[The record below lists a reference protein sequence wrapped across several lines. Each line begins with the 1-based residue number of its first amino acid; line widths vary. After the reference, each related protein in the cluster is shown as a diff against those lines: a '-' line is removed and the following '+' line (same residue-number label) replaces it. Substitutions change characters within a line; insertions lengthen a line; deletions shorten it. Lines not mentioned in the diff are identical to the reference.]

1 MLKHEAHAAI
11 DGAGPDLKWFV
22 IDALLLTQVDIA
34 GIFELEELARSLS
47 ARGAELVLAGRMT
60 EIAEWRKTKGRDE
73 GRVVPR
79 HCPPLKEAVRAY
91 RATQVAASADA
102 SPL

>member
-1 MLKHEAHAAI
+1 
-11 DGAGPDLKWFV
+11 V

-73 GRVVPR
+73 GHVVPR
-79 HCPPLKEAVRAY
+79 HCPTLKEAVRAY